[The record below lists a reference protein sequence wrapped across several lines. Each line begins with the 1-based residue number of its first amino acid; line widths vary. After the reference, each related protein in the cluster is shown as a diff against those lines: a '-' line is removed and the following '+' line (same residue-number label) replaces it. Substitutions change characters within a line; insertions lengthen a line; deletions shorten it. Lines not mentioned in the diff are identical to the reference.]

1 MKSSQAHS
9 PGKQKRRQQ
18 HQQQQQSSSFD
29 MVKGP
34 QKTKSAL
41 FADQSLT
48 TTFYVQMS
56 EVSEHSGAE
65 EDCKK
70 EESSFQEWGREGSV
84 TLIQE
89 SQEEVIESIQSIPK
103 KSGWPRDM
111 PVQLKEVV
119 QLCISGGDITMESI
133 LQTSKFKAL
142 QDHMR
147 TSILTTWSSSKR
159 RQITLPR
166 IPSAGTSNFINSLC
180 VLEGNRLA
188 CGSGDSCITLWDLA
202 TGLCTLVLIGHTS
215 AVNDL
220 LELPDGSLVSCSNDH
235 TVRIWDSKLGTCL
248 RTLSEHTNWVLSL
261 CLSKNNRIVSGS
273 YDDTLRIWTMI
284 GECLRV
290 LRGHTYGV
298 YCVCTLSDGIIAS
311 GSVDNTIK
319 LWDMLSADAIG
330 TLEGHTET
338 VLALCPLSDRERCFA
353 SAGIDKTIRI
363 WGPVLASSPVY
374 HCLKV
379 FHGHTDSIRA
389 IRQLADGKIISCGYD
404 DTIKVWHLKLNICV
418 KEIRVHRNRVKC
430 LAVDVDG
437 LTIISGG
444 GDRTIRFTN
453 SAGMDDFD

>member
-1 MKSSQAHS
+1 MKSSPA
-9 PGKQKRRQQ
+9 QKRRKQP
-18 HQQQQQSSSFD
+18 QQSSSFD
-29 MVKGP
+29 MVKG
-34 QKTKSAL
+34 QQTTKSAL
-41 FADQSLT
+41 FADQNLT
-48 TTFYVQMS
+48 TTFYAQRS
-56 EVSEHSGAE
+56 EVSEQKGVE
-65 EDCKK
+65 EDSKR
-70 EESSFQEWGREGSV
+70 EESSFQDRDREEPV

-89 SQEEVIESIQSIPK
+89 SPEEVIEPIQ
-103 KSGWPRDM
+103 SGWPRDM
-111 PVQLKEVV
+111 PVELKELM
-119 QLCISGGDITMESI
+119 QLCIGEGDITMESI
-133 LQTSKFKAL
+133 IQTSTFKAL
-142 QDHMR
+142 RASM
-147 TSILTTWSSSKR
+147 LTTWSSSKR

-188 CGSGDSCITLWDLA
+188 CGSGDSCITLWDLT
-202 TGLCTLVLIGHTS
+202 TGLCYLILIGHTS

-220 LELPDGSLVSCSNDH
+220 LELPDGSLASCSNDH
-235 TVRIWDSKLGTCL
+235 TIRVWDSKLGTCL

-273 YDDTLRIWTMI
+273 YDETLRIWTMT

-298 YCVCTLSDGIIAS
+298 YCVCALSDGIIAS

-319 LWDMLSADAIG
+319 LWDMLSTDAIG

-363 WGPVLASSPVY
+363 WSPVLASSPIY

-379 FHGHTDSIRA
+379 LRGHTDSIRA
-389 IRQLADGKIISCGYD
+389 IRQLADGKIVSCGYD
-404 DTIKVWHLKLNICV
+404 DPIKVWHSKLDICV
-418 KEIRVHRNRVKC
+418 KEIRIHRNRVKC
-430 LAVDVDG
+430 LAVDTDG
-437 LTIISGG
+437 LTILSGG
-444 GDRTIRFTN
+444 GDRTIHFTN